1 MTPDEIVAQCDVEN
15 RRAIKAA
22 GGVDSEVMMDMLNA
36 ASMRGFTLGQNVA
49 ISILQGALA
58 VKLASIDKR
67 GGERG

>member
-1 MTPDEIVAQCDVEN
+1 MTPEEIVAQCDAEN

-22 GGVDSEVMMDMLNA
+22 GGVDSDVMMDMLNA

-67 GGERG
+67 EERG